1 VVVYQIAAG
10 RGFHDA
16 AVVLGADYAG
26 VLERDGWAP
35 YRQFAKASH
44 QTCFGAP
51 VAPLRRAAG

>member
-1 VVVYQIAAG
+1 VVVYRIAAG

-44 QTCFGAP
+44 QTCF
-51 VAPLRRAAG
+51 VALLTDPWVS